1 MQINIKDKYE
11 KNVSGKYTANN
22 RSAFNQDFSKK
33 EQSMWNY
40 TLALLKKDPINVVYN
55 SETQKKWL
63 TADLYM
69 FLNSGGYEKF
79 TIDEWFNYLNSK

>member
-11 KNVSGKYTANN
+11 KNISSKYNANN
-22 RSAFNQDFSKK
+22 RDAFYLDFSKK

-40 TLALLKKDPINVVYN
+40 TLALLKKDHINVIYD

-63 TADLYM
+63 TDDLFM
-69 FLNSGGYEKF
+69 FLNSGEYEKF
-79 TIDEWFNYLNSK
+79 IIEEWFNYLSKK